1 MTSSPR
7 PPQPSSLARGPLAFA
22 TWLLSAA
29 TVGLVVLTALPAL
42 ARHLGITEANVKVGE
57 GPTRHP
63 LAAPPDL
70 GEAVSRSIDRLE
82 DAPHGGDFDALVA
95 PRALSVRTEPKADAR
110 LIKTV
115 KKGERL
121 TVMDQAGPWVLVA
134 IATDAN
140 GGLELG
146 WVATS
151 EFSRP

>member
-1 MTSSPR
+1 M
-7 PPQPSSLARGPLAFA
+7 
-22 TWLLSAA
+22 
-29 TVGLVVLTALPAL
+29 
-42 ARHLGITEANVKVGE
+42 GITEANVVVGE
-57 GPTRHP
+57 APRRHP

-70 GEAVSRSIDRLE
+70 GEAVSRSIDRLD
-82 DAPHGGDFDALVA
+82 DAPHGGDFDALIA

-134 IATDAN
+134 FPAGPN
-140 GGLELG
+140 GELDFG

-151 EFSRP
+151 ELSRP